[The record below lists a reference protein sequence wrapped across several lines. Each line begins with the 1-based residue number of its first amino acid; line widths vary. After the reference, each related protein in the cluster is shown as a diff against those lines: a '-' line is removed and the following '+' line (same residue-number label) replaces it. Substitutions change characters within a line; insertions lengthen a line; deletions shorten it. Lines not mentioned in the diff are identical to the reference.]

1 MSTPYD
7 PAPAAGAAIEA
18 DNRGVIAA
26 DGTPMARI
34 ERAALVLFAASG
46 IDAVTTRAI
55 ATRAGVAEGSI
66 YRHYPSKEALARALF
81 DAIHGRLYELVEN
94 AVTGAGDDFEAA
106 VTQVVAVYCEAADRD
121 RTLFEY
127 HLTHMFRFGR
137 IGTPGRPDPTAL
149 IVRRIERAMADGD
162 CPRGDAELKA
172 AAALGVVLQP
182 AAHRMAG
189 RFSFGLSQQTGS
201 LARAALAALRAA

>member
-1 MSTPYD
+1 MTTSPET
-7 PAPAAGAAIEA
+7 APAAETLPDA
-18 DNRGVIAA
+18 DSRGVIAA

-66 YRHYPSKEALARALF
+66 YRHYPGKEALASALF

-94 AVTGAGDDFEAA
+94 AITGAGDDFEAA

-137 IGTPGRPDPTAL
+137 NETPGRPDPTAL

-189 RFSFGLSQQTGS
+189 RYSFGLSQKTDS
-201 LARAALAALRAA
+201 LGRAALAALRAA

>member
-1 MSTPYD
+1 MSTPSK
-7 PAPAAGAAIEA
+7 PASEAEAIFDA

-81 DAIHGRLYELVEN
+81 DAIHGRLYELVED
-94 AVTGAGDDFEAA
+94 AITGAGDDFEAA
-106 VTQVVAVYCEAADRD
+106 VAQVVAVYCEAADRD

-137 IGTPGRPDPTAL
+137 IESPGRPDPTAL
-149 IVRRIERAMADGD
+149 IVKRINQAMADGD

-189 RFSFGLSQQTGS
+189 RFSFGLSQQTDS
-201 LARAALAALRAA
+201 LARASLAALRAA